1 MILSHFKKRF
11 YDEYIVPLKERHQYK
26 VEKANNHL
34 ILKINDIILL
44 KKDKP
49 RIKLRKEK
57 IIKLLYG
64 NDNLVRA
71 VELLTRQ
78 KLKGKIE

>member
-1 MILSHFKKRF
+1 MILSQFKKRF

-64 NDNLVRA
+64 NDNLVRG